1 MKLYHGSTEIVV
13 KPQIVEPNRALD
25 FGRGFYT
32 TSDINQAR
40 RWVKLRLNNYN
51 LSVRYINIYEYK
63 YQNKLKLR
71 TFRSANESWIDFVH
85 KNRVLIDYE
94 HGYDVVRGPVAN
106 DNVYLSFNLYES
118 GIIDKSE
125 LIKRLKT
132 YKLADQILFHTE
144 ISLDSLSF
152 IGYKEVKL

>member
-13 KPQIVEPNRALD
+13 KPHIVEPNRALD

-51 LSVRYINIYEYK
+51 LSVGYINIYEYK
-63 YQNKLKLR
+63 HQKELKLR

-144 ISLDSLSF
+144 ISLGSLSF
-152 IGYKEVKL
+152 IGYKEIKL